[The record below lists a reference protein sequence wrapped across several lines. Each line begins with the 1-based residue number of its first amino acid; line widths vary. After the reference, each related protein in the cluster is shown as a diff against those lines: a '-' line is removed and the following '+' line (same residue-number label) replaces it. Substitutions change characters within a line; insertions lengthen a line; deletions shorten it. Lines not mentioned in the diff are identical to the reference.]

1 MSLLDILTGG
11 KSGEA
16 SADEDAALAAIQGV
30 QTPTQA
36 QLTLP
41 ELQQYVSAGLMTP
54 AQATAALQSSNAYD
68 NTQTDPATREA
79 EMSALNQMQDVS
91 DSGGMT
97 GEMKAQLAAALNTA
111 NTNTQGERGSIMD
124 SLAQRGVSNSLMGP
138 AAQMAASGQDAQT
151 ANLAATQSAGQAE
164 QNALTAMSQSGALA
178 GNIHNQDY
186 TEQANKAAA
195 QNAINQWNAQNTT
208 QNNQFNAQNQQASNL
223 YNTQNAQT
231 VGNANT
237 ENANARTQY
246 NAQLPQ
252 NVYNDQMQKAQAE
265 ANVNAGKAG
274 VATGQGNQNFE
285 VAGGLT
291 GLGATTLF
299 GGNNFGG
306 SGNAPGGSGGSS
318 EGQGIGTSFSQLGSG
333 SAGAGSAANEAEML
347 SKGGPVPGHA
357 QVSGDSPRNDT
368 VPARLSPGEVV
379 IPRSQAQNPNLAK
392 QFVQHLLR
400 QKQAVKPV
408 HPHDVRSVL
417 DALSSRR
424 EAANGLG

>member
-1 MSLLDILTGG
+1 MSLLDVLTGG
-11 KSGEA
+11 KSQEA
-16 SADEDAALAAIQGV
+16 NADMDAALAALQGV

-54 AQATAALQSSNAYD
+54 AQAAAALQNSNAYD
-68 NTQTDPATREA
+68 NANVDPATREA
-79 EMSALNQMQDVS
+79 EMSALSQMQDVS
-91 DSGGMT
+91 DSGGLT

-111 NTNTQGERGSIMD
+111 NTNTQGERGSILD

-164 QNALTAMSQSGALA
+164 QNALAAMSGSGALA
-178 GNIHNQDY
+178 GNIHSQDY
-186 TEQANKAAA
+186 SEQANKAAA

-231 VGNANT
+231 IGNANT

-246 NAQLPQ
+246 NTQLPQ
-252 NVYNDQMQKAQAE
+252 NIYNDQMQKAGAI
-265 ANVNAGKAG
+265 ANINSGKAG
-274 VATGQGNQNFE
+274 VATGQGQQN
-285 VAGGLT
+285 AGG
-291 GLGATTLF
+291 GGGGGGA
-299 GGNNFGG
+299 GAAGAG
-306 SGNAPGGSGGSS
+306 
-318 EGQGIGTSFSQLGSG
+318 FSALGSG
-333 SAGAGSAANEAEML
+333 AGTSGAADAAGVALAA
-347 SKGGPVPGHA
+347 KGGAVPGQA
-357 QVSGDSPRNDT
+357 QVPGDSPKNDT

-379 IPRSQAQNPNLAK
+379 IPRTQAQNPDLAR

-400 QKQAVKPV
+400 QKQAAVRPV

-424 EAANGLG
+424 EQPA